1 MDQKIQNLINE
12 NKVMMFSKD
21 YCPFCKQAKSLLD
34 GKGVQYEVVE
44 MDLIP
49 DGGEMHNALKA
60 FSGQNTV
67 PCTYVNKKKLGG
79 CDDLKAA
86 AANGELDKMLAA

>member
-1 MDQKIQNLINE
+1 LEAKVQGLIKE

-21 YCPFCKQAKSLLD
+21 YCPYCAQAKSLLD
-34 GKGVQYEVVE
+34 SKGVKYEVVE

-49 DGGEMHNALKA
+49 DGKDMHKALKKLA
-60 FSGQNTV
+60 NQNTV
-67 PCTYVNKKKLGG
+67 PCTYVNGRKVGG

-86 AANGELDKMLAA
+86 VANGKFDKMLAM

>member
-34 GKGVQYEVVE
+34 GKGVKYEVVE

-49 DGGEMHNALKA
+49 DGGEMHNALK
-60 FSGQNTV
+60 
-67 PCTYVNKKKLGG
+67 
-79 CDDLKAA
+79 
-86 AANGELDKMLAA
+86 